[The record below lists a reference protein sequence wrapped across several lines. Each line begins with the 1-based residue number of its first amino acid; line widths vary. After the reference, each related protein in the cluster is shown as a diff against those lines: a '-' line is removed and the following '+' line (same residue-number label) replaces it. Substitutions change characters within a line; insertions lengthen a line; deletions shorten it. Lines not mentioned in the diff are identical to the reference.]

1 MGKLQFYQEV
11 KKKGSKNKKQEKKE
25 LNDTTDKLQINSD
38 QQLND
43 MQLLVVKLIQ
53 FVSHVYCN

>member
-25 LNDTTDKLQINSD
+25 LNDTTNKLQINSD

>member
-1 MGKLQFYQEV
+1 MGKLWFYQEV

>member
-38 QQLND
+38 QQLNN